1 MERKEIVKNL
11 EDYRKALYN
20 IDMVEGFVNFGAM
33 ANQAYNELVPEQMN
47 IMDDFLEEGEAVNLI
62 GEGHNKEAVEFDN
75 YPEHCVLGT
84 PEADFIP
91 EIQDRVYVKNEKGI
105 LVPNVRVYRKNSI
118 NGMLNDQVR
127 EDIKKMTNLK
137 MAVFNGV
144 CEDLCVMDFVRTY
157 ARYVNELNRRVNLYV
172 VANTVDT
179 FDAPG
184 HNREEWKK
192 IARMVMEQAGVKY
205 VENYEELKDEEKKL
219 GLRK

>member
-1 MERKEIVKNL
+1 MERKNIIKNL

-33 ANQAYNELVPEQMN
+33 ANPAYNELVPEQMR
-47 IMDDFLEEGEAVNLI
+47 IMDDFLEEGESVNLV
-62 GEGHNKEAVEFDN
+62 GEGHTHDAVEFDD
-75 YPEHCVLGT
+75 YPGHCEIDT
-84 PEADFIP
+84 PEAEFIP
-91 EIQDRVYVKNEKGI
+91 EIKDRVYEKNAKGI

-127 EDIKKMTNLK
+127 ADIKAMKNLK

-157 ARYVNELNRRVNLYV
+157 ARYLNEINRRAKIYV

-205 VENYEELKDEEKKL
+205 VENYDELKEEEKKL
-219 GLRK
+219 GLRA

>member
-1 MERKEIVKNL
+1 MKEKNIIKEL
-11 EDYRKALYN
+11 KDYRKALYN

-33 ANQAYNELVPEQMN
+33 SNPAYNDLVPEQMR
-47 IMDDFLEEGEAVNLI
+47 IMNDFLESGESVNLI
-62 GEGHNKEAVEFDN
+62 GEGHTEDAVEFLD
-75 YPEHCVLGT
+75 YPEHCKVNT

-91 EIQDRVYVKNEKGI
+91 EIKNRVYEKNEAGI
-105 LVPNVRVYRKNSI
+105 LIPNVRVYRKNSI

-127 EDIKKMTNLK
+127 EDIKAMENLE

-157 ARYVNELNRRVNLYV
+157 ARYLNEINKRAKLFV

-192 IARMVMEQAGVKY
+192 IARMVMEQAGVQY
-205 VENYEELKDEEKKL
+205 VENYEELKEEEKKL
-219 GLRK
+219 GLRA